1 MLSLLFPP
9 PWQRILSLSS
19 EQAPKR
25 LRVAVEGGGC
35 SGFQYTFILEDDNV
49 AVDEEDKLFERDG
62 ARVVVDEVSLDLV
75 RGSTVD
81 YVQEMIRSS
90 FAINNNPNS
99 ESACGAFARDVRR
112 RLPTSGLNRRD
123 RALALPAGC
132 GSSFALKA
140 FADNPAVD

>member
-99 ESACGAFARDVRR
+99 ESACGAFAHDVCDSG
-112 RLPTSGLNRRD
+112 SGLIARTL
-123 RALALPAGC
+123 RAAGC

-140 FADNPAVD
+140 FSENPAID